1 METINISRDELKKL
15 ISETFVDI
23 LINRKDL
30 IEDAV
35 REALE
40 DIGLGIAL
48 EEGRKGD
55 YIDDREV
62 IQKLDSKIKRTK

>member
-15 ISETFVDI
+15 ISETLVDI

-40 DIGLGIAL
+40 I
-48 EEGRKGD
+48 
-55 YIDDREV
+55 
-62 IQKLDSKIKRTK
+62 LDLVSLLKKDGKVTI

>member
-1 METINISRDELKKL
+1 
-15 ISETFVDI
+15 
-23 LINRKDL
+23 L